1 MTKLSQ
7 EALLTDDGIRS
18 DGRKVDEARPF
29 EVEVGVLTQADGSA
43 LVRQG
48 KNVILA
54 GVIGP
59 YEAERHSQFLDRGVL
74 KVRYHMQPYS
84 TNERKSPTY
93 SRREIELSR
102 AIREALEP
110 AVILTDLPRTQIDVF
125 VEVLQAD
132 GGTRCASVNAASV
145 ALADAGVPMK
155 DLVTAV
161 AIGKVRDTLVVDIND
176 LEDENG
182 QADFPLA
189 MMPNK
194 GLITLLQMNGLL
206 DEEEI
211 KRSVEMAKRVISSLY
226 QVQVDALKKKY
237 TPLALSKEGD
247 KDA

>member
-1 MTKLSQ
+1 
-7 EALLTDDGIRS
+7 
-18 DGRKVDEARPF
+18 
-29 EVEVGVLTQADGSA
+29 
-43 LVRQG
+43 VR
-48 KNVILA
+48 
-54 GVIGP
+54 
-59 YEAERHSQFLDRGVL
+59 
-74 KVRYHMQPYS
+74 
-84 TNERKSPTY
+84 
-93 SRREIELSR
+93 
-102 AIREALEP
+102 
-110 AVILTDLPRTQIDVF
+110 
-125 VEVLQAD
+125 
-132 GGTRCASVNAASV
+132 SVNAASV